1 MCAISLHNKD
11 SKKNQEMRSIL
22 CSFCTLISF
31 NVSQTLFQEQFGL
44 MLNKMSFVTGWGF
57 QQYTSFATCI
67 RMMYRQEPLKET
79 TRASDIM
86 SPILLLE
93 NKFLHDVGAPLPALN
108 LMQCCARQA
117 RQEQLSK
124 IDTHRS
130 MYIMCR
136 NKSCY

>member
-1 MCAISLHNKD
+1 MCVISLHNKD
-11 SKKNQEMRSIL
+11 SKKHQEMRSIL

-31 NVSQTLFQEQFGL
+31 NISQTVFQEQLGL

-86 SPILLLE
+86 SPVLLLE
-93 NKFLHDVGAPLPALN
+93 NKFLRDVGAPLPALN
-108 LMQCCARQA
+108 LMQCSA

-124 IDTHRS
+124 IDAHRS
-130 MYIMCR
+130 MCITCR